1 MNSYRESH
9 IGTQRG
15 EKYDARAAVRAD
27 ALIWDTFVKPW
38 VRTELRRAKDGGAA
52 VYLDFACGTGRLLK
66 VGQAIFGKS
75 TGIDVSEDM
84 LAVARTR
91 VPDATLLRVDV
102 TQSPSSDIGYFDCV
116 TLFRFILNAEPALRA
131 DALRWLSQHTRHGA
145 VLIVNNHCN
154 AASYSGLLAKAAF
167 WLPKNARNTLSRRQV
182 FQMLGEAGFSV
193 VRCEGFR
200 VLPSVFGRPVLGRWL
215 QAWGERVCKRLGL
228 DRFGAELVVVAVRE

>member
-15 EKYDARAAVRAD
+15 EKYDAKAAVRAD

-38 VRTELRRAKDGGAA
+38 VRTELERARDGGATA
-52 VYLDFACGTGRLLK
+52 YLDFACGTGRLLK

>member
-1 MNSYRESH
+1 
-9 IGTQRG
+9 
-15 EKYDARAAVRAD
+15 
-27 ALIWDTFVKPW
+27 
-38 VRTELRRAKDGGAA
+38 
-52 VYLDFACGTGRLLK
+52 
-66 VGQAIFGKS
+66 
-75 TGIDVSEDM
+75 M